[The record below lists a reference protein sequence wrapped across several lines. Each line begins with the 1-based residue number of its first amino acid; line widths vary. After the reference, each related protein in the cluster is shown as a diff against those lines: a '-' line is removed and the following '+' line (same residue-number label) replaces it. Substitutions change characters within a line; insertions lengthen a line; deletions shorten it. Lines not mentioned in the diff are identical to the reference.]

1 MLRSSG
7 GWVPETD
14 SAVCPSWWGARR
26 AALGERRPPLPTLCA
41 RPEGAGMCGEG
52 SLQANRATMGPL
64 NDFQNK
70 GDTDL
75 TVAQRAAGVGV
86 ARRSRPGLGP
96 GLSALPAGLAPISKP
111 PR

>member
-96 GLSALPAGLAPISKP
+96 GLSALPASLAPISKP